1 MEDVTGM
8 LAEWGL
14 SAATI
19 EIFRALSCYRNKQTD
34 EHDRLQLLLIL
45 LSFAIPAAGKRS
57 KPETLRKRQV
67 VSKRDSQTSF
77 IAFFETPEQKGAHH
91 QELILANSGLVQP
104 YIAVLGNVYNI

>member
-19 EIFRALSCYRNKQTD
+19 EIFRAD

-91 QELILANSGLVQP
+91 QELILANSGQYHCSAL
-104 YIAVLGNVYNI
+104 YCCFG